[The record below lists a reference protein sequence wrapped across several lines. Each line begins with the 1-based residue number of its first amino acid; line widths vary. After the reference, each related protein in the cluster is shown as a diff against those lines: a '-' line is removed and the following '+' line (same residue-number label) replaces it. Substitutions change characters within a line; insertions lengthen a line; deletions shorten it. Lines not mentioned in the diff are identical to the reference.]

1 MGTGTLAFG
10 IDRVVTAVIDHGRDF
25 VANDAGKVGMVI
37 FWLIFSFHVIEGA
50 AEVTD
55 NPGSCRLFK
64 RKFWLRIILV
74 AALLAGYQS
83 VVVET
88 VATVQPKYMT
98 AFTDKWA
105 EVWVDEM
112 KAIETIKN
120 AEADN
125 QDLKY
130 NEVSA
135 TKTGHQDDS
144 WGAKIARYVVDG
156 LITAVGW
163 VLACVT
169 GGLIT
174 IFMLMEG
181 FYGLGVNMVL
191 IAVGPVCIAF
201 AAHEKTEVIF
211 WSYVRAFL
219 VLGLLY
225 MPMLG
230 VACGFAGIIMAQMT
244 TMVASSGVVYGDGSD
259 IWVHL
264 VMVVLGPICSFAV
277 VRAVPAMM
285 AQLLQSMSGGGG
297 SSFAGGAAL
306 ALMAARS
313 GGATGSARP
322 GGAKEEGG
330 GGLEAAAERGR
341 AEAALAALT
350 RAGAPAEA
358 GHAASRTGAPGI
370 EGQKAGERAADD
382 VRGEP

>member
-1 MGTGTLAFG
+1 
-10 IDRVVTAVIDHGRDF
+10 
-25 VANDAGKVGMVI
+25 MVI

-50 AEVTD
+50 AELAD
-55 NPGSCRLFK
+55 DPASCRLFK
-64 RKFWLRIILV
+64 RKFWLRILLV
-74 AALLAGYQS
+74 TALLGGYQA
-83 VVVET
+83 VVVGT
-88 VATVQPKYMT
+88 VATVQPKYIT

-105 EVWVDEM
+105 EVWVSEM
-112 KAIETIKN
+112 KAIDTIKN

-130 NEVSA
+130 NEVAA

-144 WGAKIARYVVDG
+144 LGAKIARYIVDG
-156 LITAVGW
+156 AITAFGW
-163 VLACVT
+163 VFACVT

-181 FYGLGVNMVL
+181 FYGLGVNMIL
-191 IAVGPVCIAF
+191 IAVGPVCVAF

-244 TMVASSGVVYGDGSD
+244 TMVANSGVVYGDGSD

-285 AQLLQSMSGGGG
+285 AQLLQSMSGGSGSSFGAGVGLAMLMRGAAGGGG
-297 SSFAGGAAL
+297 SSAGGGHDP
-306 ALMAARS
+306 S
-313 GGATGSARP
+313 PSP
-322 GGAKEEGG
+322 GG
-330 GGLEAAAERGR
+330 LDAAAERGR
-341 AEAALAALT
+341 ADAAVAALSHSDGSS
-350 RAGAPAEA
+350 AGSGPGSQA
-358 GHAASRTGAPGI
+358 AASSSATDA
-370 EGQKAGERAADD
+370 AADD
-382 VRGEP
+382 VRGDR

>member
-1 MGTGTLAFG
+1 MTGGTLAFG
-10 IDRVVTAVIDHGRDF
+10 ISRVVTAVIDYGRTF
-25 VANDAGKVGMVI
+25 VANDAGQVGMVV
-37 FWLIFSFHVIEGA
+37 FWLIFFFHVIEGA

-55 NPGSCRLFK
+55 EPGSCRLFK

-74 AALLAGYQS
+74 AALLGGYQS
-83 VVVET
+83 VVVGT
-88 VATVQPKYMT
+88 VAAVQPKYMT

-105 EVWVDEM
+105 EVWVAEQ
-112 KAIETIKN
+112 KAIETIKE

-130 NEVSA
+130 DEVAS

-156 LITAVGW
+156 LITAAGW

-181 FYGLGVNMVL
+181 FYGLGVNMAL

-201 AAHEKTEVIF
+201 AAHEKTEIIF

-225 MPMLG
+225 MPILG

-244 TMVASSGVVYGDGSD
+244 AMVAGSGVVYGDGSD

-264 VMVVLGPICSFAV
+264 VLVVLGPICSFAV

-285 AQLLQSMSGGGG
+285 AQLLQSMSGGAG
-297 SSFAGGAAL
+297 SSFAAGAGAAMLLARGGGGAAARAAGGGASQSGGAAL
-306 ALMAARS
+306 D
-313 GGATGSARP
+313 
-322 GGAKEEGG
+322 
-330 GGLEAAAERGR
+330 AAAERGR
-341 AEAALAALT
+341 VEAAIAALG
-350 RAGAPAEA
+350 RVAAPIGGVGAATA
-358 GHAASRTGAPGI
+358 APGVVT
-370 EGQKAGERAADD
+370 AADAHADD
-382 VRGEP
+382 VRGDP

>member
-1 MGTGTLAFG
+1 MGSGNLALG
-10 IDRVVTAVIDHGRDF
+10 IDRVVTAVIDNGRQF
-25 VANDAGKVGMVI
+25 VASDASKVGMVL

-50 AEVTD
+50 AEIVEE
-55 NPGSCRLFK
+55 PSSCRLFK
-64 RKFWLRIILV
+64 RKFWLRILLV
-74 AALLAGYQS
+74 AALLGGYQA
-83 VVVET
+83 VVVGT
-88 VATVQPKYMT
+88 VATVQPKYIT

-112 KAIETIKN
+112 KAIDTIKN

-130 NEVSA
+130 NEVAA

-144 WGAKIARYVVDG
+144 LGAKIARYIVDG
-156 LITAVGW
+156 AVTAFGW
-163 VLACVT
+163 VFACIT

-181 FYGLGVNMVL
+181 FYGLGVNMIL
-191 IAVGPVCIAF
+191 IAIGPVCVAF

-244 TMVASSGVVYGDGSD
+244 TMVANSGIVYGDGSD

-264 VMVVLGPICSFAV
+264 VMVVLGPICAFAV

-297 SSFAGGAAL
+297 SSFGAGVGL
-306 ALMAARS
+306 AMLAAR
-313 GGATGSARP
+313 
-322 GGAKEEGG
+322 GG
-330 GGLEAAAERGR
+330 GGGASVDSGQSRSPGGLDAAAERGR
-341 AEAALAALT
+341 ADAALAALS
-350 RAGAPAEA
+350 RSAGGSGESRSPGGSSAEA
-358 GHAASRTGAPGI
+358 G
-370 EGQKAGERAADD
+370 AADATAD
-382 VRGEP
+382 EVRGDG

>member
-1 MGTGTLAFG
+1 MSGGNLAFG
-10 IDRVVTAVIDHGRDF
+10 IEHVVTAVIDYGRTF
-25 VANDAGKVGMVI
+25 VANDASRVGMVI
-37 FWLIFSFHVIEGA
+37 FWLIFFFHVVEGA

-55 NPGSCRLFK
+55 DPGSCRLFK

-74 AALLAGYQS
+74 AALLGGYQS
-83 VVVET
+83 VVVGT

-105 EVWVDEM
+105 EVWVAEE

-130 NEVSA
+130 SEVAA

-144 WGAKIARYVVDG
+144 LSAKIARYIVDS

-163 VLACVT
+163 VLACAT

-181 FYGLGVNMVL
+181 FYGLGENMVL

-244 TMVASSGVVYGDGSD
+244 TMVANSGVVYGDGSD

-264 VMVVLGPICSFAV
+264 VMVILGPICSFAV

-297 SSFAGGAAL
+297 SSFAAGVGVAMMLSRGGNGGARDPATH
-306 ALMAARS
+306 AERA
-313 GGATGSARP
+313 GGA
-322 GGAKEEGG
+322 
-330 GGLEAAAERGR
+330 GGLDAAAERGR
-341 AEAALAALT
+341 ADAALAALGRIGGGGT
-350 RAGAPAEA
+350 HDPGADRGGAHADRADE
-358 GHAASRTGAPGI
+358 
-370 EGQKAGERAADD
+370 
-382 VRGEP
+382 VRGDT

>member
-1 MGTGTLAFG
+1 MGTGSLAFG
-10 IDRVVTAVIDHGRDF
+10 IDRVVTAVIDYGRDF
-25 VANDAGKVGMVI
+25 VANDASKVGMAI

-50 AEVTD
+50 AEIAD
-55 NPGSCRLFK
+55 DPGSCRLFK

-74 AALLAGYQS
+74 TALLGGYQS
-83 VVVET
+83 VVVGT
-88 VATVQPKYMT
+88 VASVQPKYMT

-105 EVWVDEM
+105 EVWVGEM
-112 KAIETIKN
+112 KAIETIKS

-144 WGAKIARYVVDG
+144 LGAKIARYIVDG
-156 LITAVGW
+156 LITAFGW
-163 VLACVT
+163 VLACLT

-181 FYGLGVNMVL
+181 FYGLGVNMIL
-191 IAVGPVCIAF
+191 IAIGPVCIAF

-244 TMVASSGVVYGDGSD
+244 TMVANSGVVYGDGSD

-264 VMVVLGPICSFAV
+264 IMVVLGPICSFAV

-297 SSFAGGAAL
+297 SSFGAGIGVAM
-306 ALMAARS
+306 MASRA
-313 GGATGSARP
+313 
-322 GGAKEEGG
+322 GG
-330 GGLEAAAERGR
+330 GGDGGRRDGSPGAGGLEGAAERGR
-341 AEAALAALT
+341 ADAALAALS
-350 RAGAPAEA
+350 RSGGVGAAQGVGAGGATS
-358 GHAASRTGAPGI
+358 AATSDVV
-370 EGQKAGERAADD
+370 ADE